1 MKIGSVYFSSLTFNS
16 NFMLTIKPMI
26 RRAGNFNGSALVQ
39 MVSGVNTLSQ
49 QEGVLPCF
57 L

>member
-39 MVSGVNTLSQ
+39 MVSGVNTLNQ